1 MGNSA
6 PSILMEILFVS
17 HKYPPAVGGMEKQS
31 FELIQ
36 GMKRFTKV
44 HTIVYEGG
52 ESKLRFFWMLR
63 KRILQ
68 TCSENPGITAIHFN
82 DGLMAAICAG
92 HTGYEH
98 LLRAVT
104 LHGLEV
110 VFPNRLYQRFIL
122 PRFNRFDLII
132 AVSQAT
138 AAACIAR
145 GLSPEKVVVIP
156 NGVDAA
162 LADTVQR
169 PDFKQFMLKKYH
181 LDVQD
186 CHILVAMGR
195 SVRRKGFSWFIQ
207 QVVPELKGNLIF
219 LMIGPF
225 RRQPGGFEI
234 FLRYLPAFLRHQ
246 IALFAGFPTDEATI
260 RQLLERPE
268 WQDKVRHLGKLPF
281 EDIRQIL
288 AAADAFVMPNIPIE
302 GDMEGFGLVCLDHRG
317 HSRRQK
323 RGAAAAGRCGGLGK
337 GFACANGKSIQYRRA
352 YRCSETLHAQSL
364 WLGKN
369 GGSVL
374 EAIRECE
381 TLIGDIFLLPVCRI
395 SLKYI
400 SFRICSANATS
411 RYLRGI

>member
-138 AAACIAR
+138 AAACIAC

-186 CHILVAMGR
+186 RHILVAMGR

-302 GDMEGFGLVCLDHRG
+302 GDMEGFGLVCLEACLC
-317 HSRRQK
+317 
-323 RGAAAAGRCGGLGK
+323 GAAVFASRVDGITEAIHDGK
-337 GFACANGKSIQYRRA
+337 NGVLLPPGDAEAWAKA
-352 YRCSETLHAQSL
+352 LHAQMENPYNTAVHTDAAKRYTL
-364 WLGKN
+364 NHFGWEKMAEAYWKQLGNVKH
-369 GGSVL
+369 
-374 EAIRECE
+374 
-381 TLIGDIFLLPVCRI
+381 
-395 SLKYI
+395 
-400 SFRICSANATS
+400 
-411 RYLRGI
+411 

>member
-1 MGNSA
+1 MGNNA
-6 PSILMEILFVS
+6 PCLLMEILFVS

-36 GMKRFTKV
+36 GMKRYTKV
-44 HTIVYEGG
+44 HSIVYEGG

-68 TCSENPGITAIHFN
+68 TCRENPGITAIHFN

-110 VFPNRLYQRFIL
+110 VFPNRVYQRFIL

-138 AAACIAR
+138 AEACVQR

-162 LADTVQR
+162 LAETVKR
-169 PDFKQFMLKKYH
+169 SDFQQFMATKYN
-181 LDVQD
+181 LDVQGR
-186 CHILVAMGR
+186 HILVAMGR
-195 SVRRKGFSWFIQ
+195 SVRRKGFSWFIEN
-207 QVVPELKGNLIF
+207 VVPKLKGDVVF

-225 RRQPGGFEI
+225 QRKPGGFEI
-234 FLRYLPAFLRHQ
+234 FLKYLPAFLRNQ
-246 IALFAGFPTDEATI
+246 IALFAGFPTDEAMI

-268 WQDKVRHLGKLPF
+268 FQDKVRHLGKLPF

-288 AAADAFVMPNIPIE
+288 AASDAFVMPNIPIE
-302 GDMEGFGLVCLDHRG
+302 GDMEGFGLVCLEACLC
-317 HSRRQK
+317 
-323 RGAAAAGRCGGLGK
+323 GAAL
-337 GFACANGKSIQYRRA
+337 FASRIDGITEAI
-352 YRCSETLHAQSL
+352 HD
-364 WLGKN
+364 GKN
-369 GGSVL
+369 GV
-374 EAIRECE
+374 
-381 TLIGDIFLLPVCRI
+381 LLPAGDVEAW
-395 SLKYI
+395 S
-400 SFRICSANATS
+400 SALNGQIAGQPGFAVQS
-411 RYLRGI
+411 EVARRYTLGHFSWNKMAEAYRDQFMRALLLRQQ

>member
-1 MGNSA
+1 
-6 PSILMEILFVS
+6 MEILFVS

-36 GMKRFTKV
+36 GMKRFSKV

-52 ESKLRFFWMLR
+52 ESKVRFFWMLR

-68 TCSENPGITAIHFN
+68 TCRENPGITAVHFN

-92 HTGYEH
+92 HKGYEH

-110 VFPNRLYQRFIL
+110 VFPNRVYQRFIL

-138 AAACIAR
+138 AAACVAR

-162 LADTVQR
+162 LAETEKR
-169 PDFKQFMLKKYH
+169 PDFQHFMAEKYD
-181 LDVQD
+181 LDVQGR
-186 CHILVAMGR
+186 HILVAMGR

-207 QVVPELKGNLIF
+207 QVVPNLKGNVVF

-225 RRQPGGFEI
+225 QRQPGGFEM
-234 FLRYLPAFLRHQ
+234 FLRYLPTFLRNQ
-246 IALFAGFPTDEATI
+246 IALFAGFPTDEAMI
-260 RQLLERPE
+260 RLLLERPE
-268 WQDKVRHLGKLPF
+268 FQDKVRHLGKLPF

-288 AAADAFVMPNIPIE
+288 ASADAFVMPNIPIE
-302 GDMEGFGLVCLDHRG
+302 GDMEGFGLVCLEACLCGAPVFASRVDGITEAIHDGKNGVLLPAGDAEAWANALNVQLESPSTAAVQADAAKSYTLDHFG
-317 HSRRQK
+317 WDKMAEAYWEQLSRRQVD
-323 RGAAAAGRCGGLGK
+323 GLK
-337 GFACANGKSIQYRRA
+337 G
-352 YRCSETLHAQSL
+352 LM
-364 WLGKN
+364 
-369 GGSVL
+369 V
-374 EAIRECE
+374 
-381 TLIGDIFLLPVCRI
+381 
-395 SLKYI
+395 
-400 SFRICSANATS
+400 
-411 RYLRGI
+411 

>member
-1 MGNSA
+1 MGNKA
-6 PSILMEILFVS
+6 PCLLMEILFVS

-36 GMKRFTKV
+36 GMKRFSKV

-68 TCSENPGITAIHFN
+68 TCRENPGITAIHFN

-110 VFPNRLYQRFIL
+110 VFPNRVYQRFIL

-138 AAACIAR
+138 AEACVQR

-162 LADTVQR
+162 LAETVKR
-169 PDFKQFMLKKYH
+169 SDFQQFMATKYD
-181 LDVQD
+181 LDVQGR
-186 CHILVAMGR
+186 HILVAMGR

-207 QVVPELKGNLIF
+207 QVVPKLKGNVVF

-225 RRQPGGFEI
+225 RRRPGGFEI
-234 FLRYLPAFLRHQ
+234 FLRYLPTFLRNQ

-268 WQDKVRHLGKLPF
+268 LQGKVRHLGKLPF

-302 GDMEGFGLVCLDHRG
+302 RDMEGFGLVCLEACLC
-317 HSRRQK
+317 
-323 RGAAAAGRCGGLGK
+323 GAAV
-337 GFACANGKSIQYRRA
+337 FASRIDGITEAI
-352 YRCSETLHAQSL
+352 HD
-364 WLGKN
+364 GKN
-369 GGSVL
+369 GV
-374 EAIRECE
+374 
-381 TLIGDIFLLPVCRI
+381 LLPAGDAEAW
-395 SLKYI
+395 
-400 SFRICSANATS
+400 ANALNVQMENTS
-411 RYLRGI
+411 TSVVRTDAAKSYTLDHFGWDKMAGDYWEQLKKLSGGSQAARFGH